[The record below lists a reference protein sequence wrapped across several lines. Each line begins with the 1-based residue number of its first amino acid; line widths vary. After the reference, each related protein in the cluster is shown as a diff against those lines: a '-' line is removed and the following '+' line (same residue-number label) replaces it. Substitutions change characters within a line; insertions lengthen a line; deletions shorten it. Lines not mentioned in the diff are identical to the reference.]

1 MAAETLHIF
10 AADIAAALADDA
22 ETLALIHDRELTAAF
37 VEELSAIG
45 FPGNLVM
52 LPAGTRAQEAWRFM
66 AAALADLPA
75 RLDAPEIDRLAADY
89 AAIYLV
95 SSYGASPC
103 ESTWIDEDHLLCQDT
118 MFQLRKIYRAAGLA
132 AADWRRR
139 PDDHLVLQFAYLAH
153 AMRHAGNNDDWRAI
167 ARMMDEH
174 LFRWLPDFCQR
185 IATRCATPFY
195 AGLAMVT
202 NEWAEGLRNL
212 LAVRLGEP
220 RPSRE
225 EIETRMKPPAGI
237 GIAPVSFVPA
247 IGPTI

>member
-1 MAAETLHIF
+1 M
-10 AADIAAALADDA
+10 DVAAALADDA

-37 VEELSAIG
+37 IEELSAIG
-45 FPGNLVM
+45 FPHNLAL
-52 LPAGTRAQEAWRFM
+52 LPADARAQETWRFM
-66 AAALADLPA
+66 AAALADLTA
-75 RLDAPEIDRLAADY
+75 RLDATEIDHLAADF

-139 PDDHLVLQFAYLAH
+139 PDDHLVLQLAYLAH
-153 AMRHAGNNDDWRAI
+153 AMRHAGSNDDDWRAI

-174 LFRWLPDFCQR
+174 LLRWLPDFCQR

-212 LAVRLGEP
+212 LAAQLGEP

-225 EIETRMKPPAGI
+225 EIELRLKPPPVVHTPPVAFVPGI
-237 GIAPVSFVPA
+237 GPA
-247 IGPTI
+247 I

>member
-1 MAAETLHIF
+1 MAAETVRIF
-10 AADIAAALADDA
+10 TAEIAAALADDA

-45 FPGNLVM
+45 FPGNLAM
-52 LPAGTRAQEAWRFM
+52 LPAEARAQEAWRVM

-75 RLDAPEIDRLAADY
+75 RLDATEIDHLAADY

-103 ESTWIDEDHLLCQDT
+103 ESTWIDEDHLLCQGT
-118 MFQLRKIYRAAGLA
+118 MFQLREIYRAAGLA

-212 LAVRLGEP
+212 LAARLGEP

-225 EIETRMKPPAGI
+225 EIELRLKPPPVVPTAPVAFVPGI
-237 GIAPVSFVPA
+237 GPA
-247 IGPTI
+247 I